1 MKHFYKKIMYSTL
14 LTLGSSYTIHAQSGT
29 ENYIKTTECLKADCT
44 EKKETVVYYDGLG
57 REKQIL
63 QVGASPL
70 GKTIVTPIEYDGF
83 GRQAREYLPFP
94 IGSAANTVVSPTTSG
109 NSFYSTATGDSSPF
123 SEKTFENSP
132 LNRVLAQAAPGKSWA
147 TGSGHEIKFDYQA
160 NKSSD
165 EVIIFD
171 VKTTYNATAKIY
183 DIELTRR
190 LSPVYYANGT
200 LYKTVTT
207 DENGQPI
214 VEFKNKEGQI
224 ILKRIDTSDGRHD
237 TYYVYD
243 IYGNLTYVLPPKLL
257 DLYYG
262 SNPLRA
268 DWQKLM
274 DELGYQY
281 VYDEKNRL
289 VEKQLPGKGR
299 EFMVYDNQDRLTL
312 QQDINQRTGT
322 NKGWT
327 FFKYDKFGRMVYSG
341 FFKNTATRGSM
352 QTALN
357 NKRTPN
363 NEERTSVGLGNNG
376 TGLFYTNNQFP
387 NGSLTVQSVHYYDH
401 YQNLGVTPFSIIDGQ
416 NVIGI
421 NDTRTKGLAVASYT
435 NVLGETTWNK
445 AYTFY
450 DEEYL
455 RPVASHLV
463 NYLNGYQTTASVLDF
478 RGKVK
483 NTMTKHKLS
492 ESEGNEMTVKEEFD
506 YYPNE
511 LLKYQTHQVNN
522 NPKEYIVQN
531 SYNEINQLTSKKVGN
546 TNSSTP
552 LQKVDYKYNIRG
564 WLTDINNVDVTETG
578 TYKDLFSFRIYYD
591 QIDDPTLAITNQPF
605 GRALFNGNI
614 AQTKWKTGTDN
625 VTQEYLYKYDGLNRL
640 MAARNFYNKIQIQ
653 DAYSEYVKGYDK
665 NGNILGFIRNGNRLS
680 ENIFAIDDLKYDY
693 QANSNKLLNVSD
705 NKTEDG
711 FSDKN
716 KYTGTA
722 VNDVRNDYN
731 YDPNGNLIQDLNK
744 GITKISYNFLNL
756 PTEVL
761 WGNGDKISYIY
772 DANGV
777 KLAKYV
783 QKNLLSNSE
792 ATYYMNGFQY
802 SQEAGKGNQSVLQFF
817 PTAEGYVNVTGGTT
831 FNYVYNYTDH
841 LGNVRLSYQKESNGS
856 LKVLEENNYYP
867 FGLKHQGYNS
877 TNLANANYKYK
888 YNGKEL
894 QDDFNINLYDYGAR
908 NYDPA
913 IGRWFNI
920 DPLAEKSRRFSP
932 YTYALNNPVY
942 FIDPDGMAAEDWKQ
956 DRLGNY
962 VYDASLTK
970 ENASTKLAED
980 ETYLGPSASI
990 NVDNKATGETGSLN
1004 LNENGTASLTMG
1016 NTTQLLENN
1025 TADFGF
1031 ASGHLVMAGN
1041 YQSGSF
1047 FDQSNWTLG
1056 YAASGL
1062 SNTSSKLYIGTARP
1076 NSPVNFLGNRF
1087 YGNGKTYLKSNTLNG
1102 IGSVMG
1108 KSLFAVGAI
1117 MDVNRFSNN
1126 EISGG
1131 KLGTNIGMGALGL
1144 TGWGTPASLLYGT
1157 LEAFYPGGA
1166 VNAMNDNVKFQKEV
1180 DAIMNTGNNRT
1191 HFYIAPW
1198 GAQKL

>member
-1 MKHFYKKIMYSTL
+1 MYSTL

-147 TGSGHEIKFDYQA
+147 PGSGHEIKFSYQA

-171 VKTTYNATAKIY
+171 VKTTYNATAKVY

-214 VEFKNKEGQI
+214 VEFKNKEGQV
-224 ILKRIDTSDGRHD
+224 ILKRIDTTDGRHD

-416 NVIGI
+416 NVIG
-421 NDTRTKGLAVASYT
+421 
-435 NVLGETTWNK
+435 
-445 AYTFY
+445 
-450 DEEYL
+450 
-455 RPVASHLV
+455 
-463 NYLNGYQTTASVLDF
+463 
-478 RGKVK
+478 
-483 NTMTKHKLS
+483 
-492 ESEGNEMTVKEEFD
+492 
-506 YYPNE
+506 
-511 LLKYQTHQVNN
+511 
-522 NPKEYIVQN
+522 
-531 SYNEINQLTSKKVGN
+531 
-546 TNSSTP
+546 
-552 LQKVDYKYNIRG
+552 
-564 WLTDINNVDVTETG
+564 
-578 TYKDLFSFRIYYD
+578 
-591 QIDDPTLAITNQPF
+591 
-605 GRALFNGNI
+605 
-614 AQTKWKTGTDN
+614 
-625 VTQEYLYKYDGLNRL
+625 
-640 MAARNFYNKIQIQ
+640 
-653 DAYSEYVKGYDK
+653 
-665 NGNILGFIRNGNRLS
+665 
-680 ENIFAIDDLKYDY
+680 
-693 QANSNKLLNVSD
+693 
-705 NKTEDG
+705 
-711 FSDKN
+711 
-716 KYTGTA
+716 
-722 VNDVRNDYN
+722 
-731 YDPNGNLIQDLNK
+731 
-744 GITKISYNFLNL
+744 
-756 PTEVL
+756 
-761 WGNGDKISYIY
+761 
-772 DANGV
+772 
-777 KLAKYV
+777 
-783 QKNLLSNSE
+783 
-792 ATYYMNGFQY
+792 
-802 SQEAGKGNQSVLQFF
+802 
-817 PTAEGYVNVTGGTT
+817 
-831 FNYVYNYTDH
+831 
-841 LGNVRLSYQKESNGS
+841 
-856 LKVLEENNYYP
+856 
-867 FGLKHQGYNS
+867 
-877 TNLANANYKYK
+877 
-888 YNGKEL
+888 
-894 QDDFNINLYDYGAR
+894 
-908 NYDPA
+908 
-913 IGRWFNI
+913 
-920 DPLAEKSRRFSP
+920 
-932 YTYALNNPVY
+932 
-942 FIDPDGMAAEDWKQ
+942 
-956 DRLGNY
+956 
-962 VYDASLTK
+962 
-970 ENASTKLAED
+970 
-980 ETYLGPSASI
+980 
-990 NVDNKATGETGSLN
+990 
-1004 LNENGTASLTMG
+1004 
-1016 NTTQLLENN
+1016 
-1025 TADFGF
+1025 
-1031 ASGHLVMAGN
+1031 
-1041 YQSGSF
+1041 
-1047 FDQSNWTLG
+1047 
-1056 YAASGL
+1056 
-1062 SNTSSKLYIGTARP
+1062 
-1076 NSPVNFLGNRF
+1076 
-1087 YGNGKTYLKSNTLNG
+1087 
-1102 IGSVMG
+1102 
-1108 KSLFAVGAI
+1108 
-1117 MDVNRFSNN
+1117 
-1126 EISGG
+1126 
-1131 KLGTNIGMGALGL
+1131 
-1144 TGWGTPASLLYGT
+1144 
-1157 LEAFYPGGA
+1157 
-1166 VNAMNDNVKFQKEV
+1166 
-1180 DAIMNTGNNRT
+1180 
-1191 HFYIAPW
+1191 
-1198 GAQKL
+1198 

>member
-1 MKHFYKKIMYSTL
+1 MYSTL
-14 LTLGSSYTIHAQSGT
+14 LTLGSSYTIHAQSET

-44 EKKETVVYYDGLG
+44 EKNETVVYYDGLG

-94 IGSAANTVVSPTTSG
+94 IGSAANTFVSPTTNG

-171 VKTTYNATAKIY
+171 VKTTYNATAKVY

-214 VEFKNKEGQI
+214 VEFKNKEGQV

-268 DWQKLM
+268 DWQELM
-274 DELGYQY
+274 NELGYQY
-281 VYDEKNRL
+281 LYDEKNRL

-312 QQDINQRTGT
+312 QQDTIQRTGT

-341 FFKNTATRGSM
+341 FIKNSATRGSM

-387 NGSLTVQSVHYYDH
+387 NGSLTVQSVNYYDH
-401 YQNLGVTPFSIIDGQ
+401 YQNLGVTPSSIIDGQ

-421 NDTRTKGLAVASYT
+421 NDTKTKGLAVTSYT

-445 AYTFY
+445 TYTYY
-450 DEEYL
+450 DTKYI

-483 NTMTKHKLS
+483 NTITKHKLS
-492 ESEGNEMTVKEEFD
+492 ESEGNEITVKEEFD

-531 SYNEINQLTSKKVGN
+531 SYNEINQLISKKVGN

-564 WLTDINNVDVTETG
+564 WLTDINNIDVTETG
-578 TYKDLFSFRIYYD
+578 TYKDLFAFRMHYTNPVYD
-591 QIDDPTLAITNQPF
+591 FKP
-605 GRALFNGNI
+605 GKFNGNI
-614 AQTKWKTGTDN
+614 AQTRWKSSIDN
-625 VTQEYLYKYDGLNRL
+625 TIRNYVYEYDDLNRL
-640 MAARNFYNKIQIQ
+640 TGSY
-653 DAYSEYVKGYDK
+653 YVKGNYLIKDVYNEYARYDK
-665 NGNILGFIRNGNRLS
+665 NGNILKMWRSGNQDSSNNLIS
-680 ENIFAIDDLKYDY
+680 IDDLKYDY

-705 NKTEDG
+705 DKTEDG
-711 FSDKN
+711 FNDKN
-716 KYTGTA
+716 KYTGTTA
-722 VNDVRNDYN
+722 NDARNDYN

-744 GITKISYNFLNL
+744 GITKISYNSLNL

-761 WGNGDKISYIY
+761 WGNGDKISYAY
-772 DANGV
+772 DASGV

-783 QKNLLSNSE
+783 QKNLLSNVE
-792 ATYYMNGFQY
+792 TTYYMNGFQY

-817 PTAEGYVNVTGGTT
+817 PTAEGYVNAIGGTT

-841 LGNVRLSYQKESNGS
+841 LGNVRLSYQKESNGT

-867 FGLKHQGYNS
+867 FGLKHTGYNN
-877 TNLANANYKYK
+877 TNVANANYKYK

-894 QDDFNINLYDYGAR
+894 QDELNLNLYDYGAR

-920 DPLAEKSRRFSP
+920 DPLAEKFINSTP
-932 YTYALNNPVY
+932 YNYVLNNPVNM
-942 FIDPDGMAAEDWKQ
+942 IDPDGMEAQ
-956 DRLGNY
+956 DIWGRNRYNEMGMYIPPHERGSKDGNDNGYERDGNRGYKKVNNLGGDDKDY
-962 VYDASLTK
+962 LF
-970 ENASTKLAED
+970 ENGKLVDSKDVTESAHERTLR
-980 ETYLGPSASI
+980 TYGIKGPS
-990 NVDNKATGETGSLN
+990 SLN
-1004 LNENGTASLTMG
+1004 LIETDVIGPAIALRG
-1016 NTTQLLENN
+1016 L
-1025 TADFGF
+1025 AI
-1031 ASGHLVMAGN
+1031 
-1041 YQSGSF
+1041 GSF
-1047 FDQSNWTLG
+1047 KLLNGGWSLLKSAVFAKNLVKIAQIEDDVMIFTAKIGNETVEGVTNFIVKENQLHLNQLHLQGSSGGQIGRQNLWKMAKDLG
-1056 YAASGL
+1056 KQFKVEEVIIQGGKRTTGKYKGQIPSPI
-1062 SNTSSKLYIGTARP
+1062 KI
-1076 NSPVNFLGNRF
+1076 PVN
-1087 YGNGKTYLKSNTLNG
+1087 
-1102 IGSVMG
+1102 
-1108 KSLFAVGAI
+1108 
-1117 MDVNRFSNN
+1117 
-1126 EISGG
+1126 
-1131 KLGTNIGMGALGL
+1131 
-1144 TGWGTPASLLYGT
+1144 
-1157 LEAFYPGGA
+1157 
-1166 VNAMNDNVKFQKEV
+1166 
-1180 DAIMNTGNNRT
+1180 
-1191 HFYIAPW
+1191 
-1198 GAQKL
+1198 

>member
-387 NGSLTVQSVHYYDH
+387 NGSLTVQSVQYYDH

>member
-1 MKHFYKKIMYSTL
+1 MYSTL
-14 LTLGSSYTIHAQSGT
+14 LTLGSSYTIHAQSET

-44 EKKETVVYYDGLG
+44 EKNETVVYYDGLG

-94 IGSAANTVVSPTTSG
+94 IGSAANTFVSPTTNG

-171 VKTTYNATAKIY
+171 VKTTYNATAKVY

-214 VEFKNKEGQI
+214 VEFKNKEGQV

-268 DWQKLM
+268 DWQELM
-274 DELGYQY
+274 NELGYQY
-281 VYDEKNRL
+281 LYDEKNRL

-312 QQDINQRTGT
+312 QQDTIQRTGT

-341 FFKNTATRGSM
+341 FFKNSATRGSM

-387 NGSLTVQSVHYYDH
+387 NGSLTVQSVNYYDH
-401 YQNLGVTPFSIIDGQ
+401 YQNLGVTPSSIIDGQ

-421 NDTRTKGLAVASYT
+421 NDTKTKGLAVASYT

-445 AYTFY
+445 TYTYY
-450 DEEYL
+450 DTKYI

-483 NTMTKHKLS
+483 NTITKHKLS
-492 ESEGNEMTVKEEFD
+492 ESEGNEITVKEEFD

-531 SYNEINQLTSKKVGN
+531 SYNEINQLISKKVGN

-564 WLTDINNVDVTETG
+564 WLTDINNIDVTETG
-578 TYKDLFSFRIYYD
+578 TYKDLFAFRMHYTNPVYD
-591 QIDDPTLAITNQPF
+591 FKP
-605 GRALFNGNI
+605 GKFNGNI
-614 AQTKWKTGTDN
+614 AQTRWKSSIDN
-625 VTQEYLYKYDGLNRL
+625 TIRNYVYEYDDLNRL
-640 MAARNFYNKIQIQ
+640 TGSY
-653 DAYSEYVKGYDK
+653 YVKGNYLIKDVYNEYARYDK
-665 NGNILGFIRNGNRLS
+665 NGNILKMWRSGNQDSSNNLIS
-680 ENIFAIDDLKYDY
+680 IDDLKYDY

-705 NKTEDG
+705 DKTEDG
-711 FSDKN
+711 FNDKN
-716 KYTGTA
+716 KYTGTTA
-722 VNDVRNDYN
+722 NDARNDYN

-744 GITKISYNFLNL
+744 GITKISYNSLNL

-761 WGNGDKISYIY
+761 WGNGDKISYAY
-772 DANGV
+772 DASGV

-783 QKNLLSNSE
+783 QKNLLSNVE
-792 ATYYMNGFQY
+792 TTYYMNGFQY

-817 PTAEGYVNVTGGTT
+817 PTAEGYVNAIGGTT

-841 LGNVRLSYQKESNGS
+841 LGNVRLSYQKESNGT

-867 FGLKHQGYNS
+867 FGLKHTGYNN
-877 TNLANANYKYK
+877 TNVANANYKYK

-894 QDDFNINLYDYGAR
+894 QDELNLNLYDYGAR

-920 DPLAEKSRRFSP
+920 DPLAEKFINSTP
-932 YTYALNNPVY
+932 YNYVLNNPVNM
-942 FIDPDGMAAEDWKQ
+942 IDPDGMEAQ
-956 DRLGNY
+956 DIWGRNRYNEMGMYIPPHERGSKDGNDNGYERDGNRGYKKVNNLGGDDKDY
-962 VYDASLTK
+962 LF
-970 ENASTKLAED
+970 ENGKLVDSKDVTESAHERTLR
-980 ETYLGPSASI
+980 TYGIKGPS
-990 NVDNKATGETGSLN
+990 SLN
-1004 LNENGTASLTMG
+1004 LIETDVIGPAIALRG
-1016 NTTQLLENN
+1016 L
-1025 TADFGF
+1025 AI
-1031 ASGHLVMAGN
+1031 
-1041 YQSGSF
+1041 GSF
-1047 FDQSNWTLG
+1047 KLLNGGWSLLKSAVFAKNLVKIAQIEDDVMIFTAKIGNETVEGVTNFIVKENQLHLNQLHLQGSSGGQIGRQNLWKMAKDLG
-1056 YAASGL
+1056 KQFKVEEVIIQGGKRTTGKYKGQIPSPI
-1062 SNTSSKLYIGTARP
+1062 KI
-1076 NSPVNFLGNRF
+1076 PVN
-1087 YGNGKTYLKSNTLNG
+1087 
-1102 IGSVMG
+1102 
-1108 KSLFAVGAI
+1108 
-1117 MDVNRFSNN
+1117 
-1126 EISGG
+1126 
-1131 KLGTNIGMGALGL
+1131 
-1144 TGWGTPASLLYGT
+1144 
-1157 LEAFYPGGA
+1157 
-1166 VNAMNDNVKFQKEV
+1166 
-1180 DAIMNTGNNRT
+1180 
-1191 HFYIAPW
+1191 
-1198 GAQKL
+1198 

>member
-147 TGSGHEIKFDYQA
+147 PGSGHEIKFSYQA

-171 VKTTYNATAKIY
+171 VKTTYNATAKVY

-214 VEFKNKEGQI
+214 VEFKNKEGQV
-224 ILKRIDTSDGRHD
+224 ILKRIDTTDGRHD

-1041 YQSGSF
+1041 YQSGTDYLKYAEYAMMGVEGTALYGEATWKNTSKLDF
-1047 FDQSNWTLG
+1047 SKGSTISPSITTGTPFGFKTISSMSKFAKIGGPLLGAGLAAPGVYNAYQISDQAGNRQLAG
-1056 YAASGL
+1056 ASGGIL
-1062 SNTSSKLYIGTARP
+1062 GGILGGAAMGAAFGSPTGPGAIATGIGGGIIGGFIGEKGVTKLYDW
-1076 NSPVNFLGNRF
+1076 L
-1087 YGNGKTYLKSNTLNG
+1087 
-1102 IGSVMG
+1102 
-1108 KSLFAVGAI
+1108 
-1117 MDVNRFSNN
+1117 
-1126 EISGG
+1126 
-1131 KLGTNIGMGALGL
+1131 TN
-1144 TGWGTPASLLYGT
+1144 
-1157 LEAFYPGGA
+1157 
-1166 VNAMNDNVKFQKEV
+1166 
-1180 DAIMNTGNNRT
+1180 
-1191 HFYIAPW
+1191 
-1198 GAQKL
+1198 

>member
-14 LTLGSSYTIHAQSGT
+14 LTLGSTYTIYAQSDT

-94 IGSAANTVVSPTTSG
+94 IGSSANTVVSPTTNG
-109 NSFYSTATGDSSPF
+109 NTFYSTATGDSSPF

-147 TGSGHEIKFDYQA
+147 TGSGHEIKFSYQA

-165 EVIIFD
+165 EVIIFE
-171 VKTTYNATAKIY
+171 VKTTYNATAKVY

-190 LSPVYYANGT
+190 ISPVYYANGT

-214 VEFKNKEGQI
+214 VEFKNKEGQL

-257 DLYYG
+257 DLYYV

-281 VYDEKNRL
+281 LYDEKNRL

-299 EFMVYDNQDRLTL
+299 EFMVYDTQDRLTL

-341 FFKNTATRGSM
+341 FFKNTATRSSM

-357 NKRTPN
+357 NKQTPN

-387 NGSLTVQSVHYYDH
+387 NGSLTVQSVQYYDH

-416 NVIGI
+416 DVIGI

-483 NTMTKHKLS
+483 NTITKHKLS
-492 ESEGNEMTVKEEFD
+492 ESEGNEITVKEEFD

-531 SYNEINQLTSKKVGN
+531 SYNEINQLTLKKVGN
-546 TNSSTP
+546 NNSSTP

-564 WLTDINNVDVTETG
+564 WLTDINNIDVTETG
-578 TYKDLFSFRIYYD
+578 TYKDLFAFRMHY
-591 QIDDPTLAITNQPF
+591 TNPVHDF
-605 GRALFNGNI
+605 RPGKFNGNI
-614 AQTKWKTGTDN
+614 AQTRWKSSVDN
-625 VTQEYLYKYDGLNRL
+625 TIRNYVYEYDDLNRL
-640 MAARNFYNKIQIQ
+640 TGSY
-653 DAYSEYVKGYDK
+653 YVKGNYLVKDVYNEYARYDK
-665 NGNILGFIRNGNRLS
+665 NGNILKMWRSGNQDSSNNL
-680 ENIFAIDDLKYDY
+680 IWIDDLKYDY

-705 NKTEDG
+705 DKTEDG
-711 FSDKN
+711 FNDKN
-716 KYTGTA
+716 KYTGSTA
-722 VNDVRNDYN
+722 NDARNDYK
-731 YDPNGNLIQDLNK
+731 YDGNGNLIQDLNK

-761 WGNGDKISYIY
+761 WGNGDKISYAY
-772 DANGV
+772 DASGV

-783 QKNLLSNSE
+783 QKNLVSNAE

-817 PTAEGYVNVTGGTT
+817 PTAEGYVNVTDGTT

-867 FGLKHQGYNS
+867 FGLKHTGYNN
-877 TNLANANYKYK
+877 TNVANANYKYK

-894 QDDFNINLYDYGAR
+894 QDELNLNLYDYGAR

-920 DPLAEKSRRFSP
+920 DPLAEKFINSTP
-932 YTYALNNPVY
+932 YNYVLNNPVNM
-942 FIDPDGMAAEDWKQ
+942 IDPDGMEAQ
-956 DRLGNY
+956 DIWGRNRYNEMGMYIPPHERGSKDGNDNGYERDGNGGYKKVNNLGGDDKDY
-962 VYDASLTK
+962 LF
-970 ENASTKLAED
+970 ENGKLVDSKDVTESAHERTLR
-980 ETYLGPSASI
+980 TYGIKGPS
-990 NVDNKATGETGSLN
+990 SLN
-1004 LNENGTASLTMG
+1004 LIETDVIGPAIALRG
-1016 NTTQLLENN
+1016 L
-1025 TADFGF
+1025 AI
-1031 ASGHLVMAGN
+1031 
-1041 YQSGSF
+1041 GSF
-1047 FDQSNWTLG
+1047 KLLNGGWSLLKSAVFAKNLVKIAQIEDDVMIFTAKIGNETVEGVTNFIVKENQLHLNQLHLQGSSGGQIGRQNLWKMAKDLG
-1056 YAASGL
+1056 KQFKVEEVIIQGGKRTTGKYKGQIPSPI
-1062 SNTSSKLYIGTARP
+1062 KI
-1076 NSPVNFLGNRF
+1076 PVN
-1087 YGNGKTYLKSNTLNG
+1087 
-1102 IGSVMG
+1102 
-1108 KSLFAVGAI
+1108 
-1117 MDVNRFSNN
+1117 
-1126 EISGG
+1126 
-1131 KLGTNIGMGALGL
+1131 
-1144 TGWGTPASLLYGT
+1144 
-1157 LEAFYPGGA
+1157 
-1166 VNAMNDNVKFQKEV
+1166 
-1180 DAIMNTGNNRT
+1180 
-1191 HFYIAPW
+1191 
-1198 GAQKL
+1198 

>member
-147 TGSGHEIKFDYQA
+147 TGSGHEIKFSYQA

-171 VKTTYNATAKIY
+171 VKTTYNATAKVY

-214 VEFKNKEGQI
+214 VEFKNKEGQV
-224 ILKRIDTSDGRHD
+224 ILKRIDTTDGRHD

-1117 MDVNRFSNN
+1117 MDVNKFSNN

>member
-14 LTLGSSYTIHAQSGT
+14 LTLGSSYTIHAQSDT
-29 ENYIKTTECLKADCT
+29 ENYIKTTECLKADCR

-94 IGSAANTVVSPTTSG
+94 ISNSSNQIDTISTGTT
-109 NSFYSTATGDSSPF
+109 FYSTLTGDTTPF

-147 TGSGHEIKFDYQA
+147 TGSGHEIKFSYQA

-165 EVIIFD
+165 EVIIFE
-171 VKTTYNATAKIY
+171 VKTTYNATTKVY

-214 VEFKNKEGQI
+214 VEFKNKEGQVV
-224 ILKRIDTSDGRHD
+224 LKRIDTSDGRHD

-268 DWQKLM
+268 DWQELM
-274 DELGYQY
+274 NELGYQY
-281 VYDEKNRL
+281 AYDEKNRL

-387 NGSLTVQSVHYYDH
+387 NGSLTVQSVQYYDH

-421 NDTRTKGLAVASYT
+421 NDTRTKGLAVATYT

-483 NTMTKHKLS
+483 NTITKHKLS
-492 ESEGNEMTVKEEFD
+492 ESEGNEITVKEEFD

-564 WLTDINNVDVTETG
+564 WLTDINNIDVTETG
-578 TYKDLFSFRIYYD
+578 TYKDLFSFRLNYDSPNYY
-591 QIDDPTLAITNQPF
+591 PPEVSF
-605 GRALFNGNI
+605 GINYYNGNI
-614 AQTKWKTGTDN
+614 TNLKWKTAKDN
-625 VTQEYLYKYDGLNRL
+625 IIRTYYYSYDNLNRL
-640 MAARNFYNKIQIQ
+640 LSANYLKGNQSAINAYN
-653 DAYSEYVKGYDK
+653 EYTRYDK
-665 NGNILGFIRNGNRLS
+665 NGNILKMWRSGNQDLS
-680 ENIFAIDDLKYDY
+680 NNVVWIDDLKYDY

-705 NKTEDG
+705 DKTEDG
-711 FSDKN
+711 FNDKN
-716 KYTGTA
+716 KYTGTT
-722 VNDVRNDYN
+722 VNDARNDYK
-731 YDPNGNLIQDLNK
+731 YDGNGNLIQDLNK
-744 GITKISYNFLNL
+744 GITKISYNYLNL

-761 WGNGDKISYIY
+761 WGNGDKISYAY
-772 DANGV
+772 DASGA

-783 QKNLLSNSE
+783 LKNMLSSGE
-792 ATYYMNGFQY
+792 STYYMNGFQY
-802 SQEAGKGNQSVLQFF
+802 YQKAGKGSQSVLQFF
-817 PTAEGYVNVTGGTT
+817 PTAEGYVNVTGGTA

-841 LGNVRLSYQKESNGS
+841 LGNVRLSYQKESNGT

-867 FGLKHQGYNS
+867 FGLKHTGYNN
-877 TNLANANYKYK
+877 TNVANANYKYK

-894 QDDFNINLYDYGAR
+894 QDEFGLNWTAMDFR
-908 NYDPA
+908 NYDA
-913 IGRWFNI
+913 SIGRFFNLDVLSELHQSQTPYNFSGNNPAYYSDPSGLDWYTKTDDDGNTTYQWFDGSEEVNGFNRLGASFNTYFSGREGYTNGNI
-920 DPLAEKSRRFSP
+920 AFNKDGTYTISYFENAEKIDGVEAGTYDSNSGDMFNQTIKPRSWITELFRDKPQSFYHIYSFNGGRP
-932 YTYALNNPVY
+932 YEEGSNNPFY
-942 FIDPDGMAAEDWKQ
+942 RKGFDTLIGINWDDFQQYGTLQKSNKFIDQIKDLIGAWNLGQSLGGISMDRKKEARVINMQIVDSVIHNYRPFYGAIDGYIMKDTTFNGTTR
-956 DRLGNY
+956 D
-962 VYDASLTK
+962 
-970 ENASTKLAED
+970 
-980 ETYLGPSASI
+980 SI
-990 NVDNKATGETGSLN
+990 NVSNKKGTATGAYE
-1004 LNENGTASLTMG
+1004 
-1016 NTTQLLENN
+1016 
-1025 TADFGF
+1025 
-1031 ASGHLVMAGN
+1031 AG
-1041 YQSGSF
+1041 
-1047 FDQSNWTLG
+1047 
-1056 YAASGL
+1056 
-1062 SNTSSKLYIGTARP
+1062 KVKYIW
-1076 NSPVNFLGNRF
+1076 
-1087 YGNGKTYLKSNTLNG
+1087 K
-1102 IGSVMG
+1102 
-1108 KSLFAVGAI
+1108 
-1117 MDVNRFSNN
+1117 
-1126 EISGG
+1126 
-1131 KLGTNIGMGALGL
+1131 
-1144 TGWGTPASLLYGT
+1144 
-1157 LEAFYPGGA
+1157 
-1166 VNAMNDNVKFQKEV
+1166 
-1180 DAIMNTGNNRT
+1180 
-1191 HFYIAPW
+1191 
-1198 GAQKL
+1198 

>member
-109 NSFYSTATGDSSPF
+109 NSFYSTATGDSSPL

-680 ENIFAIDDLKYDY
+680 ENIFAIDDLKYNY